1 MTELIGHKFN
11 CLKRL
16 YKGACLKSLK
26 FSNLHFLTNSV
37 IILISKYLI
46 WRYSMPTHYRGNP
59 ETVLALDTYI
69 KFTRAANAL
78 ETSLTKKGAFG
89 GLTPSQFGVLE
100 TLFHLGPLCA
110 GEISAKLLKSGGNI
124 TLVLDN
130 LEKQGLVQRTNKP
143 DDRRARTIVLTSTGR
158 ELIAHVFPEVA
169 AAIENEF
176 SILPAQEQ
184 IHLGKI
190 CRALGKQEAIIAELI

>member
-1 MTELIGHKFN
+1 MAGWIGHEFN
-11 CLKRL
+11 CLKKIIQDARS
-16 YKGACLKSLK
+16 KSLK

-46 WRYSMPTHYRGNP
+46 WRYSMPTHYLGNP

-78 ETSLTKKGAFG
+78 ETSLTKKGVFG
-89 GLTPSQFGVLE
+89 GLTLSQFGVLE
-100 TLFHLGPLCA
+100 TLLHLGPLCA
-110 GEISAKLLKSGGNI
+110 GEISVKLLKSSGNI

-130 LEKQGLVQRTNKP
+130 LEKPGLVHRENKP
-143 DDRRARTIVLTSTGR
+143 DDRRARTIVLTPTGQ

-190 CRALGKQEAIIAELI
+190 CRALGKQEAIIAE